1 MLVTERMQAL
11 GDHAKSSRQ
20 PPVKERKHA
29 KADESA
35 AEQDVNDET
44 VLENGAAQDAA
55 AAVIVDDAAPR
66 TVVHET
72 GNGKV
77 AEITPDEEAAVL
89 ATVAAVL
96 AKFEPQPAAADDNVT
111 RPEAVQEDA
120 DLRAAKRA
128 IIHEWENWSAL
139 HSDELDDLSVTEY
152 FFRHLEVKKPH
163 FLNFRNQ
170 NENKYDIVCRFI
182 ADKREIGSGP

>member
-1 MLVTERMQAL
+1 MLVTERMRSL

-20 PPVKERKHA
+20 PPVKERKYA

-35 AEQDVNDET
+35 AKVEAIDEI
-44 VLENGAAQDAA
+44 VLETGAAHESA
-55 AAVIVDDAAPR
+55 AAVIVDDDASQI
-66 TVVHET
+66 VVHQN
-72 GNGKV
+72 GNGAV

-96 AKFEPQPAAADDNVT
+96 AKLEPQPATADDNVA

-120 DLRAAKRA
+120 DLSAAKLA

-139 HSDELDDLSVTEY
+139 HSDELDDPNVAEY
-152 FFRHLEVKKPH
+152 FFRHLQAKKTH
-163 FLNFRNQ
+163 LLDSISDDKQKTVFRLLL
-170 NENKYDIVCRFI
+170 R
-182 ADKREIGSGP
+182 ST